1 MKTAAK
7 HGCGS
12 FLALAFATLL
22 GLAVAPV
29 QARDYNEIYGEIN
42 SARKNIEAA
51 EKSIEASEAK
61 VRQALSAIENAE
73 HFEGPHWGALE
84 QSVREWEAVLNQA
97 ATTIDSNAKTILRL
111 DPGAQVQLRES
122 EYFGIGMRSLR
133 DQLRGIQK
141 NLKAA
146 IQRAEES
153 RQRQSKI
160 KLGALDDIKDGVVD
174 LTLNTAADVL
184 GIPTSVDDA
193 AGAIILKS
201 VEIAGYWF
209 AKPLDLANSGVKFV
223 VNFYYLADETKSGMR
238 IIRTANEVDAF
249 AQEFISRTQADI
261 ASAQQGIDIV
271 ERLWQQAG
279 DARSKFNQTQ
289 SSWRK
294 LAEES
299 SKALRNETVQKFD
312 QELEK
317 PMTKQYTATYWPAP
331 PTPPIEA
338 SEYENEAESVLR
350 ELRSAAMAATDGG
363 SPLAYLEIKHDHE
376 RRIGTQIDAAR
387 AKYEATSAVLGQ
399 ASETYWR
406 TMRAASERYSSCISG
421 CRGLRGDEG
430 TRCWNAC
437 SNSYSSTE
445 NQARTAVVP
454 PATAASMAQRE
465 VHRLNLIHNHIRNR
479 REALDQMIRD
489 TADATRARYQL
500 TWNEHQQR
508 YETAY
513 SELSAKIALIP
524 PPHTLD
530 YLRNQPQWVK
540 WDIDIWLRD
549 NPTAARDSIVGTAK
563 RIRDI
568 GQDAKAGLT
577 GYRALLPEVVQ
588 ASQTAQNELN
598 SMIDR
603 FTPLLRFYQD
613 SEDYTQASIDEY
625 GTWYKKTVKDKFT
638 FTEPDYLS
646 AAASFPYE
654 SIAQEVESHLPA
666 LESMIA
672 KIDLIKFRLSNM
684 NAALDKVSR
693 KLTGQALYSPREPV
707 ASLVAKEFA
716 SGSWAG
722 FTNRLQAVTER
733 RHAFAVPQLGH
744 LLPRQ
749 RLLSF
754 QAAFLNHVNTVM
766 GSYLNASTH
775 GGFVHVDPRAYEE
788 IRQTWEGLKPLYAMH
803 EQIAAPLR
811 AKLAEETALLPD
823 ETNLHK
829 AYAALSQQAQGVVQT
844 RYFAYRN
851 ESSWLRDY
859 LARQQS
865 ELQTVADPMNNN
877 VMAALEKAIEGYPA
891 AKAEAER
898 REAEARARYEKQMEE
913 ERKRVEA
920 EEKAR
925 QQRETQARQAEQDL
939 LAGVHT
945 LYQKFVDAYGRGDI
959 RGILALLASD
969 WQGGDGADTRD
980 VEDTLINS
988 FKVFDRIQ
996 YRISNLSVQPAG
1008 NNKLNVSYSVRIIG
1022 DNSRQRLHH
1031 EEASQIVE
1039 EVGLV
1044 DGKVRILRTLSG
1056 NQWLR

>member
-7 HGCGS
+7 YGRGGL
-12 FLALAFATLL
+12 LALAFAALL
-22 GLAVAPV
+22 GLAVVPA
-29 QARDYNEIYGEIN
+29 QARDYSEIYGEIN

-51 EKSIEASEAK
+51 EKSIEAAESK
-61 VRQALSAIENAE
+61 VRQALSTIENAE

-133 DQLRGIQK
+133 DQLRDIQK

-160 KLGALDDIKDGVVD
+160 KLGAVDDIKDGVVD

-249 AQEFISRTQADI
+249 AQEFINRTRADI

-294 LAEES
+294 FSEES

-317 PMTKQYTATYWPAP
+317 PVPKQHTGTYWPAP
-331 PTPPIEA
+331 TTPPIEA
-338 SEYENEAESVLR
+338 SEYESEAESVLR
-350 ELRSAAMAATDGG
+350 ELRSAAIAAIDGG
-363 SPLAYLEIKHDHE
+363 SPLAYLAIKHDHE
-376 RRIGTQIDAAR
+376 RRLGNQIDTAQ
-387 AKYEATSAVLGQ
+387 AKFEGTSTVLGR
-399 ASETYWR
+399 ASEIYWN
-406 TMRAASERYSSCISG
+406 TMRAASEQYSSCING
-421 CRGLRGDEG
+421 CRGLRGDDG
-430 TRCWNAC
+430 SRCWHAC
-437 SNSYSSTE
+437 IASYSATE
-445 NQARTAVVP
+445 NQARTAVVA

-465 VHRLNLIHNHIRNR
+465 VQRLNLIRYYIRDR
-479 REALDQMIRD
+479 RDALEQMIRD
-489 TADATRARYQL
+489 AADATRARYQL
-500 TWNEHQQR
+500 SFNDHQQR
-508 YETAY
+508 YETVLG
-513 SELSAKIALIP
+513 ELGTKIALIP
-524 PPHTLD
+524 PPQTLD

-549 NPTAARDSIVGTAK
+549 NPAAARDSIVSTAK

-568 GQDAKAGLT
+568 GQEAKAGLT
-577 GYRALLPEVVQ
+577 GYKALLPEVMQ
-588 ASQTAQNELN
+588 ASQTAQSELN
-598 SMIDR
+598 STIDR
-603 FTPLLRFYQD
+603 HVPLLRFYQD

-625 GTWYKKTVKDKFT
+625 EAWYKKTVKDKFT
-638 FTEPDYLS
+638 FTEPDYLN
-646 AAASFPYE
+646 AAASFPFE
-654 SIAQEVESHLPA
+654 ATALEVESYLPA
-666 LESMIA
+666 LEAMIDR
-672 KIDLIKFRLSNM
+672 IDLFKFRLSNM
-684 NAALDKVSR
+684 NAALDKASR
-693 KLTGQALYSPREPV
+693 KLTGQSLYSPREQV
-707 ASLVAKEFA
+707 GSLILKEFG
-716 SGSWAG
+716 SGPWAG
-722 FTNRLQAVTER
+722 FANRLQAVTER
-733 RHAFAVPQLGH
+733 NHAFAVPQLAH

-754 QAAFLNHVNTVM
+754 QAAFLNHVNAVM
-766 GSYLNASTH
+766 GSYLNVSTH
-775 GGFVHVDPRAYEE
+775 GGFVHVDQRAYEE

-811 AKLAEETALLPD
+811 EKLAEEMALLPD

-829 AYAALSQQAQGVVQT
+829 AYATLPERAQGIMQT

-859 LARQQS
+859 AGRQQN
-865 ELQTVADPMNNN
+865 ELQTIADPLSNN
-877 VMAALEKAIEGYPA
+877 VMAALEKAIDGYPV
-891 AKAEAER
+891 AKAEAEK
-898 REAEARARYEKQMEE
+898 REAEARAMHERQMEE
-913 ERKRVEA
+913 ERKRQEA

-925 QQRETQARQAEQDL
+925 LQRETQARQAEQNL

-945 LYQKFVDAYGRGDI
+945 LYQNFVDAYGRGDI
-959 RGILALLASD
+959 RSILGLLASD
-969 WQGGDGADTRD
+969 WQGGDGADVRD
-980 VEDTLINS
+980 VEDMLINS

-996 YRISNLSVQPAG
+996 YRISNFSAQPGG
-1008 NNKLNVSYSVRIIG
+1008 NDKVNVSYSVRIIG
-1022 DNSRQRLHH
+1022 ENSRQRLRH
-1031 EEASQIVE
+1031 EESSLVVE

-1044 DGKVRILRTLSG
+1044 DGKPRILRTLSG
-1056 NQWLR
+1056 SQWLR